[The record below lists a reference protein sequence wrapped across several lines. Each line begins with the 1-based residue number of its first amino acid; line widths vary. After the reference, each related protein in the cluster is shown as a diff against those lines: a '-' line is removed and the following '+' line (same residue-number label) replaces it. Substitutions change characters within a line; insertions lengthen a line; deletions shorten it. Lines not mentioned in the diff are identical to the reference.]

1 MKLRRIFADEAVV
14 RRSSAAHFM
23 AQFFDPEIYRTILE
37 SLPTGLCVIDLDKKI
52 LLWSDGAE
60 QITGHLRHEVVG
72 QICVG
77 QTFLLRSDP
86 QDRAWCDETSPLLRT
101 IKTSQPADAVGFIR
115 HKAGHE
121 VAVRSCAVPVHNPHG
136 SVIGAVAVFEEQWAA
151 EDLDHREDGRNPP
164 GSIDELT
171 GVSSYTMMR
180 SHLRESLGT
189 FAEMR
194 VPLAVL
200 LLRLEGLEKFR
211 VSNGANA
218 AASLLCVVARTLEGA
233 LWKTDFVGRWS
244 DEQFLLILNGCRED
258 ALRSVR
264 ERVQRMLANDGI
276 EWWGEKRSLPIS
288 IGEAIAMPGDSSE
301 SLMERAS
308 KSVDAACAGCR
319 GAAAGGQ
326 QSA

>member
-1 MKLRRIFADEAVV
+1 MPD
-14 RRSSAAHFM
+14 
-23 AQFFDPEIYRTILE
+23 FFDPEIYRTILE

-52 LLWSDGAE
+52 LLWSAGAE
-60 QITGHLRHEVVG
+60 QITGHLRHEVIG
-72 QICVG
+72 RICTG
-77 QTFLLRSDP
+77 ETFLLHSDAR
-86 QDRAWCDETSPLLRT
+86 DREWCDEESPLLRT
-101 IKTSQPADAVGFIR
+101 IKTSQPAEAIGFIH

-136 SVIGAVAVFEEQWAA
+136 SVIGAAAVFEEQRLAA
-151 EDLDHREDGRNPP
+151 DLDHREEGGNPP
-164 GSIDELT
+164 GSVDELT
-171 GVSSYTMMR
+171 GVASYTMMR

-189 FAEMR
+189 FTEMR

-218 AASLLCVVARTLEGA
+218 AESLLCMVARTLEGA

-276 EWWGEKRSLPIS
+276 EWWGEKRSLPVS
-288 IGEAIAMPGDSSE
+288 IGEAIALPGDRSE
-301 SLMERAS
+301 SLLERAG
-308 KSVDAACAGCR
+308 KSLEAACAGR
-319 GAAAGGQ
+319 SRAAAGGQ